1 VTATVAIR
9 KATSADAEGILRCL
23 RAAFEP
29 YRESYT
35 PDAYR
40 DTVLTSE
47 SLDERFASMSVLV
60 AVTPEGTIV
69 GTVAHHGIGIDEGH
83 LRGMAVLP
91 DHAGT
96 GVAEQLLMRAERE
109 LGDLRCLRVSLD
121 TTEPLR
127 RAVRFYEKHGY
138 RFSGRVTAFFG
149 MPVFEYAKAL
159 GLPPDGCVIR

>member
-1 VTATVAIR
+1 MSIR
-9 KATSADAEGILRCL
+9 KATSADAEGILGCL

-40 DTVLTSE
+40 DTVLTAE
-47 SLDERFASMSVLV
+47 SLDERLASMSVLV
-60 AVTPEGTIV
+60 AVTPEGAIV
-69 GTVAHHGIGIDEGH
+69 GTLAHQGIGIDEGH

-91 DHAGT
+91 EYAGT
-96 GVAEQLLMRAERE
+96 GVAEQLLTRAERE
-109 LGDLRCLRVSLD
+109 LRDLRCSRVSLD

-138 RFSGRVTAFFG
+138 RFSGRITGFFG
-149 MPVFEYAKAL
+149 MPLYEYAKEL
-159 GLPPDGCVIR
+159 GPPDVSATRASGPR

>member
-1 VTATVAIR
+1 VSIR
-9 KATSADAEGILRCL
+9 KATAADADGILSCL

-29 YRESYT
+29 YRETYT

-40 DTVLTSE
+40 NTVLTSD
-47 SLDERFASMSVLV
+47 SIYERLASMSVLL

-69 GTVAHHGIGIDEGH
+69 GTVAHQGIEDGH

-91 DHAGT
+91 EYAGT
-96 GVAEQLLMRAERE
+96 GVAEQLLTRAERE
-109 LGDLRCLRVSLD
+109 LRERGCLRVSLN

-138 RFSGRVTAFFG
+138 RFSGHVTEFFG
-149 MPVFEYAKAL
+149 MPLFEYAKE
-159 GLPPDGCVIR
+159 LPKL